1 MCVFLEHVRVCVYVC
16 ECIRMNV
23 CRSGCPS
30 IKLCVRV
37 CVSGKCVF
45 VCESIFVCVYEYV
58 FVCMNVCICAFLY
71 LFECMCL

>member
-23 CRSGCPS
+23 CRSGGLS

-37 CVSGKCVF
+37 CVSTKCVF
-45 VCESIFVCVYEYV
+45 VCERIFVCVYEYV
-58 FVCMNVCICAFLY
+58 FVCMYECVYLCIFVSV
-71 LFECMCL
+71 